1 MDPIQIDLSEDG
13 LAFAVEAIA
22 KFSNII
28 TSEESGASPVVF
40 VRTADGKWSGTLV
53 TAGTADD
60 SPVTEADVEYGRD
73 HLRVLRDD
81 AEFTGRAVLVF
92 DVRIRI
98 EGNRTSALIAEIIEG
113 RKRHVLAQRYTCVA
127 SRFVPIG
134 RTIYMYGNARD
145 ADT

>member
-1 MDPIQIDLSEDG
+1 MDPIEIDLSEEG

-22 KFSNII
+22 RFSKAVE
-28 TSEESGASPVVF
+28 SEESGLSPVVF
-40 VRTADGKWSGTLV
+40 ARTADGRWTAALV
-53 TAGTADD
+53 TAGTDDD

-73 HLRVLRDD
+73 HLRVLRDN

-92 DVRIRI
+92 DARIRI
-98 EGNRTSALIAEIIEG
+98 EGERTSALIAEIIEG
-113 RKRHVLAQRYTCVA
+113 RKRHVLAQRYTCA
-127 SRFVPIG
+127 DSRFVPVG